1 MVHFATLQVSR
12 KRVNALADP
21 YPLDRLR
28 ISIALS
34 CLTLLTLGMIL
45 GRSLGL
51 IPTCPASPTD
61 RVWGSLHRITGLFR
75 VDFTLFLWSCFGY
88 PVLCHGGRIRLDS
101 GLSNVCDAALFV
113 HLSVSQS
120 WSNLSVYRVPCM
132 GWHSMPVT
140 HP

>member
-34 CLTLLTLGMIL
+34 CLTLLTLGMIPGL
-45 GRSLGL
+45 TLGL

-75 VDFTLFLWSCFGY
+75 VDFIVSVFMFWISLFCTMA
-88 PVLCHGGRIRLDS
+88 
-101 GLSNVCDAALFV
+101 DAFV
-113 HLSVSQS
+113 
-120 WSNLSVYRVPCM
+120 
-132 GWHSMPVT
+132 
-140 HP
+140 